1 MNTFGVHEEITHEH
15 LADIY
20 VYLHC
25 VYSHCGLGWRSRYN
39 LDGPGIECQWQ

>member
-1 MNTFGVHEEITHEH
+1 METKFLFSIYIMNNVGVHEEIIHEH

-25 VYSHCGLGWRSRYN
+25 VHSQCGLG
-39 LDGPGIECQWQ
+39 